1 MVLAQTPDG
10 SEFGLNSDADVDVNA
25 AADDDASAPLL
36 ETNTE
41 AKYLLVIEKQGIFL
55 RLCEDSFHLRLPC
68 ILVTGCGYPDIATR
82 SLVRCIS
89 DRHPVMLIPCL

>member
-1 MVLAQTPDG
+1 VWSQVPRNSDSATADGLHNSPRGISGSADDDVMVLAQTPDG

-55 RLCEDSFHLRLPC
+55 RLCEDSFHL
-68 ILVTGCGYPDIATR
+68 
-82 SLVRCIS
+82 
-89 DRHPVMLIPCL
+89 